1 MIHIR
6 DKNDIYSL
14 ISMKKVE
21 DVKLDKSKLELAMA
35 DKCYSKTRLVANAGI
50 CYSSLIKLLNG
61 RMKLTP
67 QTLGKIAKTLEVKPK
82 DLLKDED

>member
-1 MIHIR
+1 M
-6 DKNDIYSL
+6 
-14 ISMKKVE
+14 
-21 DVKLDKSKLELAMA
+21 KLDKYKLELAMA

-67 QTLGKIAKTLEVKPK
+67 QTLGKIAKKPHVTFCYIGIERRDINVKQK
-82 DLLKDED
+82 I

>member
-6 DKNDIYSL
+6 DKIDIYSL

-35 DKCYSKTRLVANAGI
+35 DKCYSKL
-50 CYSSLIKLLNG
+50 
-61 RMKLTP
+61 
-67 QTLGKIAKTLEVKPK
+67 
-82 DLLKDED
+82 DL